1 MMHYSGTYG
10 LLLQAQ
16 TEQLITIGRLGV
28 MGVRPGW
35 YVYVGSA
42 FGPGGVK
49 GRVGHH
55 LRPQSKPHWHI
66 DYLRQV
72 APLVEVWYTHDPIR
86 HEHTWASLCQ
96 QLPDAT
102 IPLPRFGASDCT
114 CPSHLFHFPTIPLF
128 TIFQQKWQA
137 LEPDAAA
144 SLSLWPL
151 PLSA

>member
-1 MMHYSGTYG
+1 MMHCSGTYG

-16 TEQLITIGRLGV
+16 TEQMITIGRLGA

-55 LRPQSKPHWHI
+55 LRPQTKPHWHI

-86 HEHTWASLCQ
+86 HEHTWASLFH

-114 CPSHLFHFPTIPLF
+114 CPSHLFHFPTAPSCAD
-128 TIFQQKWQA
+128 FQRSWHRKSPHPV
-137 LEPDAAA
+137 LHRLTLPD
-144 SLSLWPL
+144 L
-151 PLSA
+151 

>member
-1 MMHYSGTYG
+1 MRPEQGTYA
-10 LLLQAQ
+10 LILRVQV
-16 TEQLITIGRLGV
+16 EQLITIGRLGV

-55 LRPQSKPHWHI
+55 TRPQPKPHWHI

-72 APLVEVWYTHDPIR
+72 ALLVEIWYTHDPIR
-86 HEHTWASLCQ
+86 HEHTWASLCH

-102 IPLPRFGASDCT
+102 IPLPRFGASDCA
-114 CPSHLFHFPTIPLF
+114 CASHLFHFPFVPSFVLF
-128 TIFQQKWQA
+128 AQRWHEQSGQA
-137 LEPDAAA
+137 HSLER
-144 SLSLWPL
+144 LCYR
-151 PLSA
+151 

>member
-1 MMHYSGTYG
+1 MMNDPGTYA
-10 LLLQAQ
+10 LILQAQ
-16 TEQLITIGRLGV
+16 VEQTIIVGRLGV

-55 LRPQSKPHWHI
+55 ARPQTKPHWHM
-66 DYLRQV
+66 DYLRPV
-72 APLVEVWYTHDPIR
+72 APLVEVWYTHDLHR
-86 HEHTWASLCQ
+86 HEHTWATLLR

-114 CPSHLFHFPTIPLF
+114 CPSHLFHFPTAPSFALF
-128 TIFQQKWQA
+128 TQCWCEQSGH
-137 LEPDAAA
+137 DTT
-144 SLSLWPL
+144 SLYRL
-151 PLSA
+151 AIV

>member
-1 MMHYSGTYG
+1 MRNEAGTYT
-10 LLLQAQ
+10 LILRAQ
-16 TEQLITIGRLGV
+16 VEQMITIGRLGV
-28 MGVRPGW
+28 MGVKLGW

-55 LRPQSKPHWHI
+55 ARPQAKPHWHI

-96 QLPDAT
+96 QLPNAT
-102 IPLPRFGASDCT
+102 IPLPRFGASDCI
-114 CPSHLFHFPTIPLF
+114 CASHLFHFPTAPSFTVFEQQWHKQSPGITTPLH
-128 TIFQQKWQA
+128 
-137 LEPDAAA
+137 L
-144 SLSLWPL
+144 LSL
-151 PLSA
+151 

>member
-1 MMHYSGTYG
+1 MRHEPGTYA
-10 LLLQAQ
+10 LILRAQ
-16 TEQLITIGRLGV
+16 TEPTIPVGRLGV
-28 MGVRPGW
+28 MTVRPGW

-55 LRPQSKPHWHI
+55 TRPQTKPHWHI

-72 APLVEVWYTHDPIR
+72 APLVEVWYTHDPNR
-86 HEHTWASLCQ
+86 HEHTWASLFP

-114 CPSHLFHFPTIPLF
+114 CLSHLFHFPTAPSFALF
-128 TIFQQKWQA
+128 AQQWCEQSGGIHS
-137 LEPDAAA
+137 LER
-144 SLSLWPL
+144 LCYR
-151 PLSA
+151 